1 MGNAAGL
8 AQAGGRIDYF
18 SGTPRADAI
27 DRWIY
32 VAMAGGEV
40 IPHLT
45 YVITRES
52 FASGPLAA

>member
-8 AQAGGRIDYF
+8 AEAGGRIDHF

-32 VAMAGGEV
+32 VVMRADFW
-40 IPHLT
+40 
-45 YVITRES
+45 R
-52 FASGPLAA
+52 